1 MCGEEETGIRGEKPC
16 YPGGRERADQ
26 VRTCLNLIAQ
36 YRAGCQMTPQA
47 RAMASTMSRMV
58 SQRELEDLCRYYN
71 DGLTQAR
78 IASITGRAQ
87 SSVSRTL
94 RRGERNLD
102 WALALTKS
110 FL

>member
-1 MCGEEETGIRGEKPC
+1 MKVKNPS
-16 YPGGRERADQ
+16 YPGGLERANQ

-36 YRAGCQMTPQA
+36 YQAGCQMTPPA
-47 RAMASTMSRMV
+47 RAMAATMSRMV
-58 SQRELEDLCRYYN
+58 SQQELQDLCCYYN
-71 DGLTQAR
+71 DGLTQKQ
-78 IASITGRAQ
+78 IAVLTGRAQ

>member
-1 MCGEEETGIRGEKPC
+1 MKVKTPS
-16 YPGGRERADQ
+16 YPGGLARANQ

-36 YRAGCQMTPQA
+36 YREGCQMTVQA
-47 RAMASTMSRMV
+47 RAVAATMSRMV
-58 SQRELEDLCRYYN
+58 SQQELEDLCRYYN
-71 DGLTQAR
+71 DGLTQNQ
-78 IASITGRAQ
+78 IATLTGRAQ